1 MMLKKL
7 SKKEAQKRIINLR
20 KEINHHNHLYY
31 VLDQPKISDAA
42 WDSLKKELESLEK
55 QYPELIT
62 PDSPTQRVGGEPLKK
77 FKKVKHL
84 APVLSIEDVFD
95 FSELESWKK
104 YLQDF
109 LKKRNKEKNNFTYY
123 CERKIDGVDINL
135 TYEKG
140 ILKQAVTRGNGLI
153 GEDVTNN
160 IKTIGSIPLKI
171 KKPLDIVVRGE
182 IFMRQKDFEV
192 LNQKREK
199 KGLPLYANPRN
210 LVAGSIRQLD
220 SRIAAQRS
228 LDSYIFEIVSDC
240 GQKTHQEVHQIL
252 KELGFKIDE
261 RSKYCQNLKE
271 VKEYYKKQLER
282 RERSSFAYDGVV
294 VLVNDIAQQRE
305 LGRVG
310 RSPRW
315 ARAYKFPGEQ
325 ATSLVKDIVV
335 QVGRTG
341 ALTPVAILE
350 PTSLGG
356 STVSRATLH
365 NENEIRRLGVK
376 IKDTV
381 IIEKAGD
388 IIPAVVGV
396 LKNLRTGQ
404 EKAFQMPFQCPVCQ
418 GPIVRRKGE
427 VAHYCSNPNCFAIRL
442 REINHFVSQK
452 GFNVDG
458 LGPKIVERLM
468 AEGLI
473 KNAADL
479 FNLQKGDLKLLERF
493 AEKSAKNLIEA
504 IQKSKEVNFSNF
516 IYALGIRHIGQQTSV
531 DLASSFVS
539 LEKLSQASI
548 DYLNSLPGMG
558 PEMANSVSAWFQK
571 EKNIKLIEDLKK
583 AGLKIKYPF
592 LKQDL
597 PWFGRKFVFT
607 GTLSTMSRPLAAN
620 RVRNLG
626 GRVSGNISQHT
637 DFLVYG
643 DSPGAKYKKAQKEG
657 IKTLSEKEF
666 LKFLK
671 QND

>member
-1 MMLKKL
+1 
-7 SKKEAQKRIINLR
+7 
-20 KEINHHNHLYY
+20 
-31 VLDQPKISDAA
+31 
-42 WDSLKKELESLEK
+42 
-55 QYPELIT
+55 
-62 PDSPTQRVGGEPLKK
+62 
-77 FKKVKHL
+77 
-84 APVLSIEDVFD
+84 
-95 FSELESWKK
+95 
-104 YLQDF
+104 
-109 LKKRNKEKNNFTYY
+109 
-123 CERKIDGVDINL
+123 L

-160 IKTIGSIPLKI
+160 IKTIGSVPLKI
-171 KKPLDIVVRGE
+171 KKPLDIMVRGE
-182 IFMRQKDFEV
+182 IFMRQKEFEA
-192 LNQKREK
+192 LNRKRGK
-199 KGLPLYANPRN
+199 QGLPFYANPRN

-220 SRIAAQRS
+220 PRITAQRS
-228 LDSYIFEIVSDC
+228 LDSYIFEIVSDY
-240 GQKTHQEVHQIL
+240 GQKTHQEVHQTL
-252 KELGFKIDE
+252 KELGFKMDE

-271 VKEYYKKQLER
+271 VKEYYKQQLER
-282 RERSSFAYDGVV
+282 RKRSSFAYDGVV
-294 VLVNDIAQQRE
+294 VLVNNITQQKE

-325 ATSLVKDIVV
+325 ATSLIKDIVV

-350 PTSLGG
+350 PTLLGG

-404 EKAFQMPFQCPVCQ
+404 EKDFRMPSQCPVCQ
-418 GPIVRRKGE
+418 GPIVRHQGE
-427 VAHYCSNPNCFAIRL
+427 VAYYCSNPECFAIRL

-452 GFNVDG
+452 GFNIDG
-458 LGPKIVERLM
+458 LGSKIVEQLM

-479 FNLQKGDLKLLERF
+479 FNLQEGDLKPLERF
-493 AEKSAKNLIEA
+493 AEKSAKNLIKA
-504 IQKSKEVNFSNF
+504 IQESKEIDFSNF

-531 DLASSFVS
+531 DLASFFVS
-539 LEKLSQASI
+539 LKKLSQASA
-548 DYLNSLPGMG
+548 DYLNSLPGIG
-558 PEMANSVSAWFQK
+558 PEMANSIYEWFQK
-571 EKNIKLIEDLKK
+571 KKNIKLIENLKK
-583 AGLKIKYPF
+583 AGLKIKYP
-592 LKQDL
+592 LLMQDL
-597 PWFGRKFVFT
+597 PCSGQKFVFT
-607 GTLSTMSRPLAAN
+607 GTLSSMSRSSAAA

-626 GRVSGNISQHT
+626 GKVGGNVSQQT

-643 DSPGAKYKKAQKEG
+643 DKPGSKYKKALREG